1 MEIVIRKTESRKKRK
16 RKKKCVLVARR
27 LQDKN
32 SGIGEKA
39 ITVVQDFGSTVYRL
53 PLSEPGFF
61 FTSQLS

>member
-1 MEIVIRKTESRKKRK
+1 MEIVIKKTESRKK